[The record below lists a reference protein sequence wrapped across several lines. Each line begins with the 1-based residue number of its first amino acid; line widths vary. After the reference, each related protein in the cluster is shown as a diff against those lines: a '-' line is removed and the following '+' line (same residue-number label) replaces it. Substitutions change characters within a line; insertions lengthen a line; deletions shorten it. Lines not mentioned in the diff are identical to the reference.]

1 MASTYLSLH
10 YHITFSTKYR
20 KPLIV
25 DPWRG
30 RLHEYMGGT
39 VRGLKGVAETIGGVE
54 DHVHLPVGLRATHTL
69 TDFVREL
76 KKASTSWVHDQKLDP
91 QFSWQEGYA
100 AFTVSPNSREGVRK
114 YINNQVEHHRRISY
128 LDELKGILAEAGV
141 EYDPKYLE

>member
-25 DPWRG
+25 DAWRD
-30 RLHEYMGGT
+30 RLHEYLGGT
-39 VRGLKGVAETIGGVE
+39 VRGLKGIPESIGGVE
-54 DHVHLPVGLRATHTL
+54 DHVHLLAGLRATHCL
-69 TDFVREL
+69 ANFVRDL
-76 KKASTSWVHDQKLDP
+76 KKAGTSWVQDQKLDP

-114 YINNQVEHHRRISY
+114 YIGNQVEHHRRMNY
-128 LDELKGILAEAGV
+128 LDELKRILEEAGV

>member
-25 DPWRG
+25 DAWRD
-30 RLHEYMGGT
+30 RLHEYLGGT
-39 VRGLKGVAETIGGVE
+39 VRGLKGIPESIGGVE
-54 DHVHLPVGLRATHTL
+54 DHVHLLAGLRATHCL
-69 TDFVREL
+69 ANFVRDL
-76 KKASTSWVHDQKLDP
+76 KKAGTSWVHDQKLDP

-114 YINNQVEHHRRISY
+114 YIGNQVEHHRRMNY
-128 LDELKGILAEAGV
+128 LDELKRILEEAGV